1 MDIVGYSKL
10 SVNVMWI
17 VPDWFVR
24 LLWAHLRLR
33 RGIAFEPVVQ
43 ILMSPSR
50 RWKWI
55 LDTQYVPRPP
65 RLNFEDAEPEPSPWP
80 MMFGSNY

>member
-33 RGIAFEPVVQ
+33 RGIAFEPVE
-43 ILMSPSR
+43 SSTD
-50 RWKWI
+50 
-55 LDTQYVPRPP
+55 LDVAKQKMEV
-65 RLNFEDAEPEPSPWP
+65 D
-80 MMFGSNY
+80 FG